1 LAPRS
6 LTPGVA
12 TKGSAAEG
20 RSEPSTTVRLTGD
33 RDLARRLP
41 FFDVCCLIAVA
52 GLATAIGFRR
62 PEILALTTP
71 FLIAAAAGL
80 ALWRPIDGQ
89 ISIRADRSRILEGEE
104 VTILVDIT
112 STSGVP
118 RVEIELEPSARLAAV
133 GSLRAVTTV
142 RPGST
147 ATLAFTVRGSE
158 WGIARITKLTARLN
172 DRFSMFGGQAD
183 VFTDTT
189 VTIGLPEDRISASLE
204 AERFRRIVGSHQS
217 NDRGQGMEI
226 ADIRPFQPGDSTRNI
241 NWRISNRRQEPWV
254 TLRHPDRSTTMVVI
268 VDAHD
273 GGDDE
278 QRITQ
283 RRSVSAAMALS
294 RGHLAMHDRVGL
306 LVVGHTVQWLPPKL
320 GRNQLFQIAD
330 HLVAVSNAPEA
341 SRRMYRPPAVSTIPN
356 NAIVVAV
363 SPLRDPL
370 MVALVAEIR
379 SRGNP
384 VSVLVPESRQPTAT
398 RARLRITSR
407 TNEQAR
413 RLAAVEQQIG
423 VQSLR
428 ERGVGIVAWVPD
440 DPVVTVIDQIRQL
453 RMAMARGRS
462 W

>member
-1 LAPRS
+1 MGPSDTFA
-6 LTPGVA
+6 G
-12 TKGSAAEG
+12 
-20 RSEPSTTVRLTGD
+20 PSTSVRLTGD

-41 FFDVCCLIAVA
+41 LFDVFSLLAVIGLGAAIA
-52 GLATAIGFRR
+52 LRR
-62 PEILALTTP
+62 PDILALTTP
-71 FLIAAAAGL
+71 FVVAVAAAL
-80 ALWRPIDGQ
+80 ALWHPIEGVVE
-89 ISIRADRSRILEGEE
+89 IRADRTRIVEGED
-104 VTILVDIT
+104 VTILVDVT
-112 STSGVP
+112 SSTGIG
-118 RVEIELEPSARLAAV
+118 RVEIELEPSARLSAV

-142 RPGST
+142 QPGST
-147 ATLAFTVRGSE
+147 ATLAFTVRAGE
-158 WGIARITKLTARLN
+158 WGVARINKLSVRVS
-172 DRFSMFGGQAD
+172 DRFAMFGGEVDTRA
-183 VFTDTT
+183 DTT

-204 AERFRRIVGSHQS
+204 AERFRRIVGSHLS

-226 ADIRPFQPGDSTRNI
+226 ADIRPFQSGDSTRNI

-254 TLRHPDRSTTMVVI
+254 TLRHPDRSTVMVVI

-273 GGDDE
+273 GEDDD

-294 RGHLAMHDRVGL
+294 RGHLALHDRVGL

-370 MVALVAEIR
+370 MVALIAEIR

-384 VSVLVPESRQPTAT
+384 VSVLVPESNQPA
-398 RARLRITSR
+398 ASGGRLRLVNRSTA
-407 TNEQAR
+407 QAR
-413 RLAAVEQQIG
+413 RLAAVEQKIG
-423 VQSLR
+423 MQSLR
-428 ERGVGIVAWVPD
+428 ERGVGIVSWSPEE
-440 DPVVTVIDQIRQL
+440 PVVTVIDSIRQL
-453 RMAMARGRS
+453 RLAMARGRS

>member
-1 LAPRS
+1 LAQLSSPDT
-6 LTPGVA
+6 LAG
-12 TKGSAAEG
+12 
-20 RSEPSTTVRLTGD
+20 PSTSVRLTGD

-41 FFDVCCLIAVA
+41 LFDVCGLIALA
-52 GLATAIGFRR
+52 GLVTAIAFRQSD
-62 PEILALTTP
+62 ILALTTP
-71 FLIAAAAGL
+71 FVVVVAAAL
-80 ALWRPIDGQ
+80 ALWRPVDGVVQ
-89 ISIRADRSRILEGEE
+89 IRADRTRIVEGED

-112 STSGVP
+112 SARGID
-118 RVEIELEPSARLAAV
+118 RVEIELEPSARLLAV

-142 RPGST
+142 KPNST
-147 ATLAFTVRGSE
+147 ATLAFTVRAGE
-158 WGIARITKLTARLN
+158 WGIARIDKLTIRVS
-172 DRFSMFGGQAD
+172 DRFAMFGGELDTRA
-183 VFTDTT
+183 DTT
-189 VTIGLPEDRISASLE
+189 ITIGLPEDRISASLE
-204 AERFRRIVGSHQS
+204 AERFRSIVGSHLS

-254 TLRHPDRSTTMVVI
+254 TLRHPDRSTTVVVI

-278 QRITQ
+278 QRLTQ

-294 RGHLAMHDRVGL
+294 RGHLALHDRVGL

-370 MVALVAEIR
+370 MVSLVAEIR

-384 VSVLVPESRQPTAT
+384 VSVLVPETEQAGSSSSRFRVTN
-398 RARLRITSR
+398 R
-407 TNEQAR
+407 TTEQAR
-413 RLAAVEQQIG
+413 RLAAVEQKIG
-423 VQSLR
+423 LQSLR
-428 ERGVGIVAWVPD
+428 ERGVGIVSWEPD
-440 DPVVTVIDQIRQL
+440 QPVMTVIDSVRQL

>member
-1 LAPRS
+1 MAQQSSPDALA
-6 LTPGVA
+6 G
-12 TKGSAAEG
+12 
-20 RSEPSTTVRLTGD
+20 PSTLVRLTGD

-41 FFDVCCLIAVA
+41 LFDVCGLIALA
-52 GLATAIGFRR
+52 GLATAIAFRR
-62 PEILALTTP
+62 PDVLALTTP
-71 FLIAAAAGL
+71 FVVVVAAAL
-80 ALWRPIDGQ
+80 ALWRPVDGVVRV
-89 ISIRADRSRILEGEE
+89 RADRTRIVEGED
-104 VTILVDIT
+104 VTILIDIT
-112 STSGVP
+112 SPSGIG
-118 RVEIELEPSARLAAV
+118 RVEIELEPSGRLQAV

-142 RPGST
+142 KPNST
-147 ATLAFTVRGSE
+147 ATLAFTVRAGE
-158 WGIARITKLTARLN
+158 WGIARIDKLTVRVS
-172 DRFSMFGGQAD
+172 DRFAMFGGELDARA
-183 VFTDTT
+183 DTT

-204 AERFRRIVGSHQS
+204 AERFRSIVGSHLS

-254 TLRHPDRSTTMVVI
+254 TLRHPDRSTTVVVI

-278 QRITQ
+278 QRLTQ
-283 RRSVSAAMALS
+283 RRSVSAAMTLS
-294 RGHLAMHDRVGL
+294 RGHLALHDRVGL

-384 VSVLVPESRQPTAT
+384 VSVLVPETEQSGSSSS
-398 RARLRITSR
+398 RLRVINR
-407 TNEQAR
+407 TTEQAR
-413 RLAAVEQQIG
+413 RLAAVEQKIG

-428 ERGVGIVAWVPD
+428 ERGVGIVAWAPD
-440 DPVVTVIDQIRQL
+440 EPVITVIDSIRQL
-453 RMAMARGRS
+453 RLAMARGRS

>member
-1 LAPRS
+1 MASP
-6 LTPGVA
+6 P
-12 TKGSAAEG
+12 SADTLSG
-20 RSEPSTTVRLTGD
+20 PSTSVRLTGD
-33 RDLARRLP
+33 RDLSRRLP
-41 FFDVCCLIAVA
+41 LFDVCGLLALAGLCAAVA
-52 GLATAIGFRR
+52 LRRPDVLALAT
-62 PEILALTTP
+62 P
-71 FLIAAAAGL
+71 FVVVVAAAL
-80 ALWRPIDGQ
+80 ALWRPVDGVVQ
-89 ISIRADRSRILEGEE
+89 IRADRTRVVEGDDLTIVVE
-104 VTILVDIT
+104 VT
-112 STSGVP
+112 STRGIS

-142 RPGST
+142 KPDST
-147 ATLAFTVRGSE
+147 ASLAFTVSATE
-158 WGIARITKLTARLN
+158 WGIARIDKLTVRVS
-172 DRFSMFGGQAD
+172 DRFAMFGGEVDTRA
-183 VFTDTT
+183 DTT
-189 VTIGLPEDRISASLE
+189 VTVGLPEDRIAASLE
-204 AERFRRIVGSHQS
+204 AERFRSIVGSHLS

-226 ADIRPFQPGDSTRNI
+226 ADIRPFQPGDSSRNI

-254 TLRHPDRSTTMVVI
+254 TLRHPDRSTTMVII

-273 GGDDE
+273 GESDD

-306 LVVGHTVQWLPPKL
+306 LVVGHTVRWLSPKL

-330 HLVAVSNAPEA
+330 SLVAVSNAPEA

-370 MVALVAEIR
+370 MVALIAEIR

-384 VSVLVPESRQPTAT
+384 VSVLVP
-398 RARLRITSR
+398 ITEQAASSTGRFQVTNR
-407 TNEQAR
+407 TTQQAR
-413 RLAAVEQQIG
+413 RLAAVEQHIG

-428 ERGVGIVAWVPD
+428 ERGVGIVNWEPD
-440 DPVVTVIDQIRQL
+440 EPVVTVIDSVRQL

>member
-1 LAPRS
+1 
-6 LTPGVA
+6 
-12 TKGSAAEG
+12 
-20 RSEPSTTVRLTGD
+20 
-33 RDLARRLP
+33 
-41 FFDVCCLIAVA
+41 
-52 GLATAIGFRR
+52 
-62 PEILALTTP
+62 
-71 FLIAAAAGL
+71 
-80 ALWRPIDGQ
+80 
-89 ISIRADRSRILEGEE
+89 
-104 VTILVDIT
+104 
-112 STSGVP
+112 
-118 RVEIELEPSARLAAV
+118 
-133 GSLRAVTTV
+133 
-142 RPGST
+142 
-147 ATLAFTVRGSE
+147 
-158 WGIARITKLTARLN
+158 
-172 DRFSMFGGQAD
+172 MFGGELDTRA
-183 VFTDTT
+183 DTT
-189 VTIGLPEDRISASLE
+189 ITIGLPEDRISASLE
-204 AERFRRIVGSHQS
+204 AERFRSIVGSHLS

-254 TLRHPDRSTTMVVI
+254 TLRHPDRSTTVVVI

-278 QRITQ
+278 QRLTQ

-294 RGHLAMHDRVGL
+294 RGHLALHDRVGL

-370 MVALVAEIR
+370 MVSLVAEIR

-384 VSVLVPESRQPTAT
+384 VSVLVPETEQAGSSSSRFRVTN
-398 RARLRITSR
+398 R
-407 TNEQAR
+407 TTEQAR
-413 RLAAVEQQIG
+413 RLAAVEQKIG
-423 VQSLR
+423 LQSLR
-428 ERGVGIVAWVPD
+428 ERGVGIVSWEPD
-440 DPVVTVIDQIRQL
+440 QPVMTVIDSVRQL

>member
-1 LAPRS
+1 
-6 LTPGVA
+6 
-12 TKGSAAEG
+12 
-20 RSEPSTTVRLTGD
+20 
-33 RDLARRLP
+33 
-41 FFDVCCLIAVA
+41 
-52 GLATAIGFRR
+52 
-62 PEILALTTP
+62 
-71 FLIAAAAGL
+71 
-80 ALWRPIDGQ
+80 
-89 ISIRADRSRILEGEE
+89 
-104 VTILVDIT
+104 
-112 STSGVP
+112 
-118 RVEIELEPSARLAAV
+118 
-133 GSLRAVTTV
+133 
-142 RPGST
+142 
-147 ATLAFTVRGSE
+147 
-158 WGIARITKLTARLN
+158 LN

>member
-1 LAPRS
+1 
-6 LTPGVA
+6 
-12 TKGSAAEG
+12 
-20 RSEPSTTVRLTGD
+20 
-33 RDLARRLP
+33 
-41 FFDVCCLIAVA
+41 
-52 GLATAIGFRR
+52 
-62 PEILALTTP
+62 
-71 FLIAAAAGL
+71 
-80 ALWRPIDGQ
+80 
-89 ISIRADRSRILEGEE
+89 
-104 VTILVDIT
+104 
-112 STSGVP
+112 
-118 RVEIELEPSARLAAV
+118 
-133 GSLRAVTTV
+133 
-142 RPGST
+142 
-147 ATLAFTVRGSE
+147 
-158 WGIARITKLTARLN
+158 
-172 DRFSMFGGQAD
+172 
-183 VFTDTT
+183 
-189 VTIGLPEDRISASLE
+189 
-204 AERFRRIVGSHQS
+204 
-217 NDRGQGMEI
+217 
-226 ADIRPFQPGDSTRNI
+226 
-241 NWRISNRRQEPWV
+241 
-254 TLRHPDRSTTMVVI
+254 MVVI

-440 DPVVTVIDQIRQL
+440 DPVVTVIEQIRQL

>member
-1 LAPRS
+1 LAQQASPDA
-6 LTPGVA
+6 LAG
-12 TKGSAAEG
+12 
-20 RSEPSTTVRLTGD
+20 PSTSVRLTGD

-41 FFDVCCLIAVA
+41 LFDVCGLIALA
-52 GLATAIGFRR
+52 GLAAAIAFRR
-62 PEILALTTP
+62 PDVLALTTP
-71 FLIAAAAGL
+71 FVVVVAAAL
-80 ALWRPIDGQ
+80 ALWRPVDGMVQ
-89 ISIRADRSRILEGEE
+89 IRADRTRIVEGED

-112 STSGVP
+112 SPSGIG
-118 RVEIELEPSARLAAV
+118 RVEIELGPSARLVAV

-142 RPGST
+142 KPNST
-147 ATLAFTVRGSE
+147 ATLAFTVCAGE
-158 WGIARITKLTARLN
+158 WGIAGIDKLTVRVS
-172 DRFSMFGGQAD
+172 DRFSMFGGELDAR
-183 VFTDTT
+183 VDTK

-204 AERFRRIVGSHQS
+204 AERFRSIVGSHLS

-226 ADIRPFQPGDSTRNI
+226 ADIRPFQLGDSTRNI

-254 TLRHPDRSTTMVVI
+254 TLRHPDRSTTVVVI

-273 GGDDE
+273 GADDE
-278 QRITQ
+278 QRVTQ

-330 HLVAVSNAPEA
+330 HLVAISNAPEA

-384 VSVLVPESRQPTAT
+384 MSVLVPETEQAGSSSS
-398 RARLRITSR
+398 RLRITNR
-407 TNEQAR
+407 TTEQAR
-413 RLAAVEQQIG
+413 RLATVEQKIG

-428 ERGVGIVAWVPD
+428 ERGVGIVSWAPD
-440 DPVVTVIDQIRQL
+440 EPVITVIDSIRQL
-453 RMAMARGRS
+453 RLAMARGRS